1 MTSTEE
7 TLSEASL
14 AVRVGPFPDP
24 ALEQEYQRD
33 YFSNSIRTVRTAIG
47 LAIGLFVCFSLLDP
61 FIVGDAGPALR
72 MVRLG
77 FACPV
82 LIALFAWSYAPNFRR
97 HFVTGQAIAVLAG
110 GSALIYMGT
119 LGNHVV
125 AESQYIGLLLAVM
138 WAHSVSRLPFAA
150 ATLTSLIL
158 MAEYIAVE
166 LQLGR
171 LATTELVNYS
181 ALLASANL
189 IGMIASYHL
198 ETGYR
203 RDFQQRRLL
212 NQRRHELQASLDRLH
227 EAESR
232 VSELETR
239 APDSVE
245 NLPRWAEQVADEI
258 RRTVEASEVR
268 VWRCQNGQAVALT
281 DGELQAPSREVVH
294 AAGQMCSDD
303 SGNVIVPLSG
313 LSGEIF
319 GVMLIGSPA
328 SWSSHERR
336 LVGGFARYLGGALEI
351 LEKRHELALE
361 EARREDARRRMTE
374 RGVGAMW
381 LCPTC
386 GRCFDDSVE
395 RCDVDGSRLL
405 PRLLPYR
412 VQDRYQLVRLLGQ
425 GGMGQ
430 VFLARDERLQRD
442 VAIKVLHGE
451 APLDAETREQLAHEA
466 VAVARIGHPNV
477 VDVFDLG
484 ELDDG
489 SAFIVMEYLTG
500 RALSEEIARH
510 GRGTPQQVASL
521 LRQIAAALGAAHRM
535 GVVHRDIKPQNVFL
549 TRSADGFQARLL
561 DFGVARVTGTG
572 TGIQQSSGGMGI
584 FGTPAY
590 MAPEQ
595 IGGAEGD
602 ERSDLY
608 ALAAVT
614 FEALTG
620 RRMIRQRGSTAAVL
634 AAVVND
640 PVPSVSTGVDG
651 APPELDWA
659 FCAALSRDPE
669 QRPASV
675 LEWAEKVARLMDAM
689 PAGTGWPLPI
699 THELSVRG
707 SGGDAITTVTVG

>member
-1 MTSTEE
+1 MHRTEE
-7 TLSEASL
+7 ALAEASL
-14 AVRVGPFPDP
+14 RVGVGPFPDA
-24 ALEQEYQRD
+24 ALEREYEQD
-33 YFSNSIRTVRTAIG
+33 YFAHSIRTVRTAIG
-47 LAIGLFVCFSLLDP
+47 LAIALFVCFSMLDP
-61 FIVGDAGPALR
+61 FIVGDASPALR
-72 MVRLG
+72 LVRLG

-82 LIALFAWSYAPNFRR
+82 LIALMAWSYAPNFER
-97 HFVTGQAIAVLAG
+97 HLVAGQAIAVLAG

-119 LGNHVV
+119 LGDHVV
-125 AESQYIGLLLAVM
+125 AESQFMGLILAVM

-150 ATLTSLIL
+150 ATLTSLVL
-158 MAEYIAVE
+158 TGEYVAVE
-166 LQLGR
+166 LWLDR
-171 LATTELVNYS
+171 LTTTALVNYT
-181 ALLASANL
+181 ALLAAANL

-212 NQRRHELQASLDRLH
+212 NLRRRELQDSVDRLH
-227 EAESR
+227 DAEGR
-232 VSELETR
+232 VSELEAR
-239 APDSVE
+239 APDSLE
-245 NLPRWAEQVADEI
+245 NLPRWAEQVASEI

-268 VWRCQNGQAVALT
+268 VWRCQNGDPVALT
-281 DGELQAPSREVVH
+281 GGELSPPSHQEVQ
-294 AAGQMCSDD
+294 AAGQMCTDAT
-303 SGNVIVPLSG
+303 GNVIVPLTG
-313 LSGEIF
+313 LSGELF

-361 EARREDARRRMTE
+361 EARREGERRRME
-374 RGVGAMW
+374 ENGVGAMW

-386 GRCFDDSVE
+386 GRCFDDSME
-395 RCDVDGSRLL
+395 RCDVDGTRLV

-412 VQDRYQLVRLLGQ
+412 VQGRYQLVRLLGQ

-430 VFLARDERLQRD
+430 VFLARDQRLQRD

-451 APLDAETREQLAHEA
+451 TPLDAETRAQLAHEA
-466 VAVARIGHPNV
+466 VAVARIGHPGV

-489 SAFIVMEYLTG
+489 SAFIVMEYLSG

-510 GRGTPQQVASL
+510 GRGSPQQVASL
-521 LRQIAAALGAAHRM
+521 LRQTAAALGAAHRM

-549 TRSADGFQARLL
+549 SQSAGGFQARLL
-561 DFGVARVTGTG
+561 DFGVARVAGAGTG
-572 TGIQQSSGGMGI
+572 VTSGSGGI
-584 FGTPAY
+584 LGTPAY

-608 ALAAVT
+608 ALAAVA
-614 FEALTG
+614 FETLTG
-620 RRMIRQRGSTAAVL
+620 QRLIRKRGSMAAVL

-640 PVPSVSTGVDG
+640 PVPSVSAVVEG
-651 APPELDWA
+651 APVELDA
-659 FCAALSRDPE
+659 LFCRALSRDPSS
-669 QRPASV
+669 RPSQV
-675 LEWAEKVARLMDAM
+675 EEWAEQVARLLDAM

-699 THELSVRG
+699 TRELAVRG
-707 SGGDAITTVTVG
+707 ADRDVITTATVG